1 MYDAY
6 TYAYGFDWTYLLLIV
21 AAIFSLIA
29 QTKVK
34 STYNKYSK
42 VRSMTGMTGREAAER
57 ILAHKGIRN
66 VEIRHVSGTLTD
78 HYNPANNTVNLSD
91 AVYNSASVAAVSV
104 AAHECGH
111 VMQHHEDYTPILIR
125 SKLVPI
131 ANFGSYAAWPLIL
144 LGLFF
149 GGGTSTLLIEIGI
162 LLFSASV
169 LFQLVTLP
177 VEFDASARA
186 DRTLQELGILSHEE
200 AKMTKKVL
208 GAAALTYVAAA
219 ATAIIQLLRLLLIL
233 NRRRD

>member
-1 MYDAY
+1 MYG
-6 TYAYGFDWTYLLLIV
+6 YGYYGYDWTYLLVIV

-29 QTKVK
+29 QWKVK
-34 STYNKYSK
+34 STYSKYAK
-42 VRSMTGMTGREAAER
+42 VRSMTNMTGREAAER
-57 ILAHKGIRN
+57 ILAHAGIQGI
-66 VEIRHVSGTLTD
+66 EIRHVSGTLTD
-78 HYNPANNTVNLSD
+78 HYNPANQTVNLSD
-91 AVYNSASVAAVSV
+91 AVYDSTSVAAVSV

-111 VMQHHEDYTPILIR
+111 VMQHHEGYTPITIR

-149 GGGTSTLLIEIGI
+149 NNGMSTLIIEIGI

-177 VEFDASARA
+177 VEFDASRRA
-186 DRTLQELGILSHEE
+186 DETLQELGILSHDE
-200 AKMTKKVL
+200 ARMTKKVL